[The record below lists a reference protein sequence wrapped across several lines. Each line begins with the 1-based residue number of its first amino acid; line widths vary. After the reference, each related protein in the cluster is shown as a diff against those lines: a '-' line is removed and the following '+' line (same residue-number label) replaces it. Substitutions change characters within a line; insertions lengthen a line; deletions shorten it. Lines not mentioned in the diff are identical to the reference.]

1 MANQQQ
7 QENIRLQEAKKLIQD
22 INRLRVQMNQEP
34 LKLGDTEAVKNIQ
47 SLRNEF
53 KQLARDIGDVDNS
66 ASNLFEQMVGIA
78 KEFGAVN
85 KPANQLKSAFKGIV
99 TEAAKLKNDEL
110 GLLDLRTRDLESI
123 EKKLGLQYEAARTAA
138 SQFKGQEALIAR
150 AETARQDEA
159 AAIASINEL
168 KKQSVEL
175 DKQGFIAAVEQ
186 TNKKIVKQQKE
197 LVTLTGKRT
206 SLEKGIAPEAKAALA
221 FLKDQKGAYQ
231 GIQDTLQVRKG
242 QEKEISRLTGV
253 TGALVGG
260 TGALMERLGMRS
272 GIFHDAMRDSAAEMR
287 AMAKSTAEGG
297 EKFNKL
303 QIAAKGF
310 STLAKGFGGA
320 LNDPASA
327 ALAIVTAF
335 FEVNKAQTEF
345 IQLTGQSAASL
356 GGVNTEVASMTDL
369 LKTAAEFTKQTGLNA
384 ATIFTPQQIGQI
396 ADATQL
402 LGVSAEQARTLGM
415 VMKQTGKSAD
425 DIGNAIYDNV
435 DAGISQKVVYDDVL
449 SASDDIVAS
458 SGGNVEALGR
468 AASAAR
474 KLGMDLAKINQIAD
488 GLMNFEDS
496 IGNELEAQLLTG
508 KNINLSKARELAL
521 NNDLEGVAKE
531 LEKNGASAAEYAGMN
546 RIQQTAMAKA
556 MGMSRA
562 ELGKMVLTQEA
573 MSNMTADQIAA
584 ARGVTLEQSKQMDI
598 QSKIKKSMDRLAQAF
613 APILEAIVPI
623 VDALL
628 MVVRPIAAAIGYLLK
643 FKAVSVALTAVFASL
658 AAYSV
663 FNSLAS
669 GIGTVAKYGRMV
681 QALTVAQNAN
691 NLSSLHGNTL
701 AKQATKLT
709 KLQLFFGAAYNKV
722 VAFGTMVKNKGIVA
736 TVRHTASV
744 IQNTIAE
751 KLATVG
757 KKLSNL
763 FGIAGNKIT
772 LKSTLLTLR
781 NAAAFV
787 LKTAATVAMIPIM
800 LAWNAIKSLGTLI
813 FGSNTVAT
821 VTNTIA
827 TTASTAATTLSSA
840 ANSIW
845 NGIKNSQIVVLLKS
859 AGAWI
864 LEKLGIVGS
873 TTATTASSAA
883 NTLWNGIKNLQI
895 LAVLRSAGA
904 WTLEK
909 LGMVASTVATYAS
922 AAAQSAWTA
931 VKNLQLLSMAR
942 SAAFWVAEKVRMG
955 VDTVMRWLNIGALG
969 AQAAASSTLAGS
981 QTAMAATAG
990 PAAGGLAAMGAAL
1003 GAFGVAAAP
1012 AIPIILAIGAAL
1024 LMASPAI
1031 YAIGTIITG
1040 LATVIG
1046 DVLMKA
1052 LEMIPPII
1060 SAIATGFVTIFT
1072 AVADNIGSLLLMGPA
1087 LAGIGLGLIPV
1098 SIGLGLIAVAGALLG
1113 SVAPLILMGSFAIAA
1128 LGLALIPVTTAFSL
1142 LADAP
1147 VQTMVDKLQG
1157 LATMAPQLL
1166 LVGAA
1171 LMSISA
1177 GLGMIAMTGLAAI
1190 PALMALST
1198 FAIVVAPLATV
1209 IGSMFEG
1216 GAEGGG
1222 EDNSMAEISAKLD
1235 TLISVVS
1242 KGGDVF
1248 LDGNKVGETL
1258 AINSYKSS

>member
-85 KPANQLKSAFKGIV
+85 KPANQLKSAFKGLV
-99 TEAAKLKNDEL
+99 EQAGKLKNDEL

-123 EKKLGLQYEAARTAA
+123 EKKLGLAYEAARVAA
-138 SQFKGQEALIAR
+138 SQFTGQEALIQKAEKAR
-150 AETARQDEA
+150 EEETKQRNHINKLKQ
-159 AAIASINEL
+159 AAIDLEAQGNDNGAFL
-168 KKQSVEL
+168 KLKAVDHYEKQILGV
-175 DKQGFIAAVEQ
+175 QRAR
-186 TNKKIVKQQKE
+186 VK
-197 LVTLTGKRT
+197 
-206 SLEKGIAPEAKAALA
+206 LEKGIKPEAKAALA
-221 FLKDQKGAYQ
+221 FLKDQEGAYK
-231 GIQDTLQVRKG
+231 GIHDTLQVRKG

-272 GIFHDAMRDSAAEMR
+272 GIFHDAMKDSAAEMR

-623 VDALL
+623 VDVMLNIIRPVAAIVGWLLKWKAVTIPLTVAFGLIAGYMAANKIASFVGIGVKGFTAMTASITKMGGGLKGVGGLAKKAANGIKDSFQGGLGKKVQSKAGDWYGKDSSQGKMITNMKKGGGDKTAEVSDAMKKTSKTSEDAGKVKEGTGAKIQEFFTGLAAGLKEMKSKDVLKGALNALL
-628 MVVRPIAAAIGYLLK
+628 SAPALISLGIASPGLYIMSKIKGKGIEDFFTGLGNGLAAIGKRFGEVVKGSLALGIAGVIIGGSFALALK
-643 FKAVSVALTAVFASL
+643 MVEGVDPAQMLAFSTSIAMFGITLALIGKSSSSVIKGALAMGILGVALIPAAFAFKLLEGVNPGQMFAFAGAVTLLGL
-658 AAYSV
+658 AAAGLGFLIGPIAMGSAALALLGLALIPMTYGL
-663 FNSLAS
+663 SLLEGVDIGTIFSFAAGIGILGTTAALLGTAAPLIIAGSAALAVLGLALTPIAHGLSLIGDVGVETIIGFAS
-669 GIGTVAKYGRMV
+669 GI
-681 QALTVAQNAN
+681 
-691 NLSSLHGNTL
+691 
-701 AKQATKLT
+701 
-709 KLQLFFGAAYNKV
+709 
-722 VAFGTMVKNKGIVA
+722 
-736 TVRHTASV
+736 
-744 IQNTIAE
+744 
-751 KLATVG
+751 
-757 KKLSNL
+757 
-763 FGIAGNKIT
+763 
-772 LKSTLLTLR
+772 
-781 NAAAFV
+781 
-787 LKTAATVAMIPIM
+787 
-800 LAWNAIKSLGTLI
+800 AILGT
-813 FGSNTVAT
+813 T
-821 VTNTIA
+821 
-827 TTASTAATTLSSA
+827 
-840 ANSIW
+840 
-845 NGIKNSQIVVLLKS
+845 
-859 AGAWI
+859 
-864 LEKLGIVGS
+864 
-873 TTATTASSAA
+873 
-883 NTLWNGIKNLQI
+883 
-895 LAVLRSAGA
+895 
-904 WTLEK
+904 
-909 LGMVASTVATYAS
+909 
-922 AAAQSAWTA
+922 
-931 VKNLQLLSMAR
+931 
-942 SAAFWVAEKVRMG
+942 
-955 VDTVMRWLNIGALG
+955 
-969 AQAAASSTLAGS
+969 
-981 QTAMAATAG
+981 
-990 PAAGGLAAMGAAL
+990 
-1003 GAFGVAAAP
+1003 
-1012 AIPIILAIGAAL
+1012 AAL
-1024 LMASPAI
+1024 L
-1031 YAIGTIITG
+1031 GT
-1040 LATVIG
+1040 A
-1046 DVLMKA
+1046 
-1052 LEMIPPII
+1052 
-1060 SAIATGFVTIFT
+1060 
-1072 AVADNIGSLLLMGPA
+1072 
-1087 LAGIGLGLIPV
+1087 
-1098 SIGLGLIAVAGALLG
+1098 
-1113 SVAPLILMGSFAIAA
+1113 APLIIAGSIAIAA
-1128 LGLALIPVTTAFSL
+1128 LGLALIPVTHAFSL
-1142 LADAP
+1142 LGDTP
-1147 VQTMVDKLQG
+1147 IETIVDKLQG

-1166 LVGAA
+1166 LVGVA
-1171 LMSISA
+1171 LMSIAA
-1177 GLGMIAMTGLAAI
+1177 GLGMIAMTGIAAI

-1198 FAIVVAPLATV
+1198 FAIVVTPLASIV
-1209 IGSMFEG
+1209 GDLFG
-1216 GAEGGG
+1216 GEGGG

>member
-34 LKLGDTEAVKNIQ
+34 LKLGDTEAVRNIQ

-159 AAIASINEL
+159 AAIANINKL
-168 KKQSVEL
+168 KKQSAEIS
-175 DKQGFIAAVEQ
+175 KQGNDAQVLQA
-186 TNKKIVKQQKE
+186 NKQIVKQQKE
-197 LVTLTGKRT
+197 LVTLTRKRT

-221 FLKDQKGAYQ
+221 FLKDQEGAYQ

-821 VTNTIA
+821 VANTTA

-922 AAAQSAWTA
+922 MAAQAAWTGI
-931 VKNLQLLSMAR
+931 KNLQLLSMAR

>member
-34 LKLGDTEAVKNIQ
+34 LNLGDTEAVKNIQ

-85 KPANQLKSAFKGIV
+85 KPATQLKSAFKGIV

-168 KKQSVEL
+168 KKQSAEL
-175 DKQGFIAAVEQ
+175 NKQGYHSAVHQ

-197 LVTLTGKRT
+197 LVVLTRKRT
-206 SLEKGIAPEAKAALA
+206 GLEKGIAPEAKAALA
-221 FLKDQKGAYQ
+221 FLKDQEGAYR
-231 GIQDTLQVRKG
+231 GIQDNLQARKD

-272 GIFHDAMRDSAAEMR
+272 GIFHDAMKDSAADMR

-297 EKFNKL
+297 KQFNKL

-320 LNDPASA
+320 FNDPASA

-384 ATIFTPQQIGQI
+384 AAIFTPQQIGQI

-415 VMKQTGKSAD
+415 VMKQTGKSAN

-474 KLGMDLAKINQIAD
+474 KLGMDMAKVNQIAD
-488 GLMNFEDS
+488 GLMDFESS

-573 MSNMTADQIAA
+573 MANMTAEQVAA
-584 ARGVTLEQSKQMDI
+584 ARGVTLEQSKQMDV
-598 QSKIKKSMDRLAQAF
+598 QAKIKKSMDRLAQAF

-709 KLQLFFGAAYNKV
+709 KLQLFFGAAYNKII
-722 VAFGTMVKNKGIVA
+722 AFGTMVKNKGIVA

-763 FGIAGNKIT
+763 LGIAGNKIT

-922 AAAQSAWTA
+922 MAAQAAWTGI
-931 VKNLQLLSMAR
+931 KNLQLLSMAR
-942 SAAFWVAEKVRMG
+942 SAAFWVAEKVRMAA
-955 VDTVMRWLNIGALG
+955 DTVMRWLNIGALG
-969 AQAAASSTLAGS
+969 AQATATGALAGA
-981 QTAMAATAG
+981 QTTMAATAG

-1031 YAIGTIITG
+1031 YAIGTIVTG
-1040 LATVIG
+1040 LAKVIG
-1046 DVLMKA
+1046 SVLIKA
-1052 LEMIPPII
+1052 LEMIPAII
-1060 SAIATGFVTIFT
+1060 DSMVTGFSAVFT
-1072 AVADNIGSLLLMGPA
+1072 LITDNIGTLLLMGPA
-1087 LAGIGLGLIPV
+1087 LFGIGAGLF
-1098 SIGLGLIAVAGALLG
+1098 SIA
-1113 SVAPLILMGSFAIAA
+1113 
-1128 LGLALIPVTTAFSL
+1128 
-1142 LADAP
+1142 
-1147 VQTMVDKLQG
+1147 
-1157 LATMAPQLL
+1157 
-1166 LVGAA
+1166 
-1171 LMSISA
+1171 A
-1177 GLGMIAMTGLAAI
+1177 GLGMIAVAGIAAI
-1190 PALMALST
+1190 PALAALST
-1198 FAIVVAPLATV
+1198 FAIVVTPLATV
-1209 IGSMFEG
+1209 VGSMFGEG
-1216 GAEGGG
+1216 EGEGGG
-1222 EDNSMAEISAKLD
+1222 GDNSMAEISAKLD

-1248 LDGNKVGETL
+1248 LDGNKVGDAL
-1258 AINSYKSS
+1258 VLGSYKSS